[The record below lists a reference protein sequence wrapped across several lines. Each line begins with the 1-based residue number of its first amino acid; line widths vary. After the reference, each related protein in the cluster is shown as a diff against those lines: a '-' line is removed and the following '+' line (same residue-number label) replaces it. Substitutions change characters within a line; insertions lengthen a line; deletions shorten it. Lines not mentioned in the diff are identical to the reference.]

1 MYMDWS
7 PALFVSEL
15 KRKAKHAGIRLE
27 KIKTRSFNTSQYDH
41 VQDKCIKTTVN
52 QRSKI
57 IGGEKVQRDL
67 YSAFLIQNV
76 DATLENVDVDRC
88 NQSYDSF
95 LRLHNQ
101 EVQRLSSLITPS
113 SIGIK
118 HIA

>member
-15 KRKAKHAGIRLE
+15 KRKAKHAGIRRE

-57 IGGEKVQRDL
+57 IGGEKVQKDL
-67 YSAFLIQNV
+67 YSAFLIWNADETRKHPDSEKCMHRFEDFIKRQNELISKMK
-76 DATLENVDVDRC
+76 TDVITMK
-88 NQSYDSF
+88 
-95 LRLHNQ
+95 
-101 EVQRLSSLITPS
+101 QRFGL
-113 SIGIK
+113 
-118 HIA
+118 